1 MDSENEEPTLNEI
14 QRDDNGGSKRP
25 SGLIIGGIVV
35 VAILII
41 IGLFLPPISLGDR
54 LGFGGSDEE
63 ANTETAAAGEDA
75 VMADSSE
82 GTTSVPGEITLTV
95 ADGAGAVTV
104 SATSLD
110 EFIQANANATM
121 PEGTAVQGNVYTV
134 SYEGEAPVGQAELTI
149 PEATSPETIDL
160 VGWDGAAWNFIP
172 SQVDTAG
179 QQIESVEGEALPQA
193 YAMVVL
199 GEFEYPEIGT
209 SVASGQELV
218 PELLPLL
225 TKVTVDGLTLVEGGA
240 LEGEVQPLPD
250 GPYDQYVSATNV
262 GAIVDQEGLSAMLN
276 DANAQAVQLGALI
289 SAASAG
295 GFDGVNL
302 DYQEV
307 SNSDR
312 EAFTQFVN
320 TLAETLAQQD
330 MDLAL
335 TLDTPAHVGES
346 WDTGGQDWAAL
357 GQIAKHIFIQMPGYP
372 EAYLKDGTVDQML
385 AWAVHQIPREKLIM
399 LLTANAVSG
408 VGEFYQELSNAA
420 ALENFGTLEF
430 VQGSEAVE
438 PGTAVEVAL
447 AGTAGP
453 LEWDGSSL
461 TYKYSYTDEN
471 GQTHDVWLANAAAL
485 ANRTSLADGLNLG
498 GISVSGLGEVADG
511 AGYADALSSY
521 LTDGENPAP
530 ESAAIVWTVRD
541 GNDSVVASATGEEL
555 TFAWDGSED
564 AGDYTIG
571 ADFALGETVI
581 PIGSATI
588 AVGAVEEEVVEE
600 ETEVVEEETEP
611 VPGSVEGADATV
623 NAAANIRY
631 GPGVTY
637 GIIANGLQA
646 GTKVKVI
653 GRDESSTWLNIL
665 TPNGE
670 EAWIFGTLLTVDP
683 AVDIAGLPI
692 GEASGAQAVAS
703 SGGDDTAPPS
713 AGGPPPPVAAGPV
726 TNAGFELG
734 GQTHTFANPQ
744 LMSAAG
750 MNWVK
755 FQHKWGPGGNPGD
768 LAGRINNAHGAG
780 FKVLL
785 SIPGSPYPE
794 SIAFEEYAQF
804 LGGVAALGPDAIE
817 VWNEENIDF
826 EWPAG
831 QIDPTSYVNNML
843 APAYNAIKSANP
855 NVMVVG
861 GALAPTGY
869 FGGGCSANGCDD
881 NAYLAGM
888 AAAGAAN
895 YMDCMGVH
903 YNAGATSPSVSS
915 GHPAGGTHYSWY
927 LQPMLN
933 TYSVLGKPLCITE
946 LGYLSGQDYGGLP
959 DRFSWAG
966 NTTVDQHAAWL
977 AEAVSIAA
985 NSGQVRMA
993 IVFNVDFTQWGSDP
1007 QAGFAMI
1014 RKDGSCPACGTL
1026 GSVMGR

>member
-1 MDSENEEPTLNEI
+1 MDSQNEEPTLNEI
-14 QRDDNGGSKRP
+14 QRDTNGGSKRP

-35 VAILII
+35 VALLII
-41 IGLFLPPISLGDR
+41 IGLFLPPISLGER
-54 LGFGGSDEE
+54 LGFGADDE
-63 ANTETAAAGEDA
+63 ATTETAATGEDA
-75 VMADSSE
+75 VIADSGE
-82 GTTSVPGEITLTV
+82 GVVSVPGEITLTV
-95 ADGAGAVTV
+95 ADGASPVTV

-121 PEGTAVQGNVYTV
+121 PEGTAVQGNIYTV
-134 SYEGEAPVGQAELTI
+134 SYEGEAPVGQAEITI
-149 PEATSPETIDL
+149 PEATAPETIDL
-160 VGWDGAAWNFIP
+160 VGWNGQAWAFIP
-172 SQVDTAG
+172 SQVDATG
-179 QQIESVEGEALPQA
+179 QQIESAEGEALPQA
-193 YAMVVL
+193 YALVVL
-199 GEFEYPEIGT
+199 GESEYPEIGA
-209 SVASGQELV
+209 SVESGQELV
-218 PELLPLL
+218 PDLLPLL
-225 TKVTVDGLTLVEGGA
+225 TIVTVDSLTLVDGGE
-240 LEGEVQPLPD
+240 LEGDVQPMPA
-250 GPYDQYVSATNV
+250 GPYAQYVSATNV
-262 GAIVDQEGLSAMLN
+262 GVVVDQEGLSTMLN
-276 DANAQAVQLGALI
+276 DANAQAVQLNALT

-302 DYQEV
+302 DYQDV
-307 SNSDR
+307 SSSDR
-312 EAFTQFVN
+312 EAFTQFVS
-320 TLAETLAQQD
+320 TLAETLAQQN
-330 MDLAL
+330 MNLVL
-335 TLDTPAHVGES
+335 TLDTPIQVGES

-357 GQIAKHIFIQMPGYP
+357 GQSANHVFIQMPGYP
-372 EAYLKDGTVDQML
+372 EAYLTDGTVDQML
-385 AWAVHQIPREKLIM
+385 AWAVHQIPREKLIIQ
-399 LLTANAVSG
+399 LTANAVSG
-408 VGEFYQELSNAA
+408 IGEFYQELSNAA

-453 LEWDGSSL
+453 LEWDGNSL

-471 GQTHDVWLANAAAL
+471 GQTHEVWLSNAAAL
-485 ANRTSLADGLNLG
+485 ANRTSLAESLNLG
-498 GISVSGLGEVADG
+498 GISVTGLGDVADG
-511 AGYADALSSY
+511 AGYAAALNSY
-521 LTDGENPAP
+521 LTNGEKPAP

-555 TFAWDGSED
+555 TFTWDGSED

-581 PIGSATI
+581 PVSSTTI
-588 AVGAVEEEVVEE
+588 AVGDVPEEVAEEPVDTEEPE
-600 ETEVVEEETEP
+600 ETTDP
-611 VPGSVEGADATV
+611 ATGSVEGADATV
-623 NAAANIRY
+623 NVASNIRY

-637 GIIANGLQA
+637 GLIANGLQA
-646 GTKVKVI
+646 GTEVKVI
-653 GRDESSTWLNIL
+653 GRDESSTWLNII

-683 AVDIAGLPI
+683 SVDIAGLPI
-692 GEASGAQAVAS
+692 GKASGAQTVAS
-703 SGGDDTAPPS
+703 SGGDPAPTT
-713 AGGPPPPVAAGPV
+713 GGPPPPVNAGPV
-726 TNAGFELG
+726 TNTGFELG
-734 GQTHTFANPQ
+734 GQSHSFANPQ
-744 LMSAAG
+744 LMSSAG
-750 MNWVK
+750 MNWIK
-755 FQHKWGPGGNPGD
+755 FQHKWGPGGRPSD
-768 LAGRINNAHGAG
+768 VADRINRAHAAG

-855 NVMVVG
+855 NVMVIG

-888 AAAGAAN
+888 AAAGGAN

-903 YNAGATSPSVSS
+903 YNAGATPPSATS

-927 LQPMLN
+927 LQPMIN
-933 TYSVLGKPLCITE
+933 TYSVLGKPLCFTE

-959 DRFSWAG
+959 DRFSWAN

-1026 GSVMGR
+1026 ASVMGR